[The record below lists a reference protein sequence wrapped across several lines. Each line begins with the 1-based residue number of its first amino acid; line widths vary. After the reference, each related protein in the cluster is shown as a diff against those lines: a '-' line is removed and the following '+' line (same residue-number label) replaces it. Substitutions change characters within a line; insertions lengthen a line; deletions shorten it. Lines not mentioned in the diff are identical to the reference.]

1 MHIGQSDLPA
11 SVVRKIIGE
20 DKILGVSA
28 STLKEAVLAMNDG
41 ADYLGVGA
49 MYTTATKTD
58 AKDVSMDELKMIRNI
73 VSIPIVVIGG
83 INKSTINNFKGLGID
98 GVAVVSAVVAQPDIT
113 KAAREL
119 VRMFKL

>member
-1 MHIGQSDLPA
+1 
-11 SVVRKIIGE
+11 
-20 DKILGVSA
+20 
-28 STLKEAVLAMNDG
+28 MNDG